1 MDRLELVE
9 LIEAQKSKL
18 SPQARDLWDEFDAL
32 VYPPDDDRKKLFARQ
47 EYDVIHRIDKLPR
60 SDKRVLNPLR
70 ELRIGLYES
79 DQAESR
85 GELGEPHRV
94 DSVLRAAQF
103 KDRDVGGETD
113 WHMTLEQALDQAVAR
128 LKEDDSPT

>member
-70 ELRIGLYES
+70 ELRIGLYAS
-79 DQAESR
+79 DHAER
-85 GELGEPHRV
+85 KGEPGEPHRV